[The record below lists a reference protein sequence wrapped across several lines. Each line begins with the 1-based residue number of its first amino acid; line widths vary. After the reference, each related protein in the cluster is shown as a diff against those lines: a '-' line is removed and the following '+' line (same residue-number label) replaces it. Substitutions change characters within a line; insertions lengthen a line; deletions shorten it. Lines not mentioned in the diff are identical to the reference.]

1 MGSRLSRQNS
11 LDQHTFSQ
19 KRRRL
24 DGTAACGR
32 GGGGGDFLF
41 ALMLKSDK
49 LPGML
54 RRTNHSP
61 YVRRVAWIKEIQK
74 LLRDRRIEQATDVL
88 RLLRKMKQIPYTTS
102 SQPTSLTPPTR
113 MTPVAARKDVTKTP
127 TSEFREAPPPS
138 FSRCFGV
145 KYYSIFGLEGTSLN
159 DILYK
164 NAAFLNLVDPISHE
178 LLLSLAREMQ
188 CPKKDTDT
196 IKSSDKIC
204 RQLIYHLTPHSRW
217 LRQSMSRR
225 KSQACLK
232 TTLQKKLSS
241 DSLDLSGIPLSARD
255 IRQVAFYLQTHGD
268 RVVSVDVSFTE
279 LHDDNLRVLLPLL
292 AAMPKLGTLALN
304 GNRLTLAILKDLTE
318 MLKDPK
324 MFSSL
329 AWIDLGNNLDIFT
342 MPQPLLVALRRRCSL
357 KSSLPT
363 IYEYTEGQPY
373 CYRLETSIEEPS
385 HCEEEEEEDDDDDDE
400 EELSKDSALRE
411 CER

>member
-1 MGSRLSRQNS
+1 MGSRLSRQSS
-11 LDQHTFSQ
+11 LDNETFTK
-19 KRRRL
+19 KRCKHL
-24 DGTAACGR
+24 DSTAAGDR
-32 GGGGGDFLF
+32 GTRGGGDFLF

-54 RRTNHSP
+54 RRANHSP
-61 YVRRVAWIKEIQK
+61 YMRRVAWIKEIQK

-88 RLLRKMKQIPYTTS
+88 KLLRKD
-102 SQPTSLTPPTR
+102 L
-113 MTPVAARKDVTKTP
+113 
-127 TSEFREAPPPS
+127 
-138 FSRCFGV
+138 
-145 KYYSIFGLEGTSLN
+145 GLEGTSLN

-164 NAAFLNLVDPISHE
+164 NAAFLNLVDPISHD

-204 RQLIYHLTPHSRW
+204 RQLIYHLTPHSKW

-241 DSLDLSGIPLSARD
+241 DTVDLSGIPLSSRD
-255 IRQVAFYLQTHGD
+255 VRQVAFYLQNNGD
-268 RVVSVDVSFTE
+268 AVVSVDISFTE
-279 LHDDNLRVLLPLL
+279 LHNDNLRLLLPLL
-292 AAMPKLGTLALN
+292 GVMPKLGTLALN
-304 GNRLTLAILKDLTE
+304 GNRLTLAIVKDLTE
-318 MLKDPK
+318 MLKEPK
-324 MFSSL
+324 QFSSL
-329 AWIDLGNNLDIFT
+329 AWIDLGNNVDIFT

-373 CYRLETSIEEPS
+373 CYHLETSIEDPS
-385 HCEEEEEEDDDDDDE
+385 LYEEEQEQVEEDGEVEGEEELEEEDE
-400 EELSKDSALRE
+400 VGNKPELEPWGIGGKRLSKDFTLHFCQR
-411 CER
+411 

>member
-1 MGSRLSRQNS
+1 MGSRLSRQSS
-11 LDQHTFSQ
+11 LDNENFSK
-19 KRRRL
+19 KRRKLL
-24 DGTAACGR
+24 DSTGESECR
-32 GGGGGDFLF
+32 GSRGGGDFLF

-88 RLLRKMKQIPYTTS
+88 KLLRKD
-102 SQPTSLTPPTR
+102 L
-113 MTPVAARKDVTKTP
+113 
-127 TSEFREAPPPS
+127 
-138 FSRCFGV
+138 
-145 KYYSIFGLEGTSLN
+145 GLEGASLN

-188 CPKKDTDT
+188 CPKKDADT

-204 RQLIYHLTPHSRW
+204 RQLIYHLTPHSKW

-241 DSLDLSGIPLSARD
+241 DSVDLSGVPLSTRD
-255 IRQVAFYLQTHGD
+255 VRQVAFYLQNNRDT
-268 RVVSVDVSFTE
+268 VMAVDVSFTE
-279 LHDDNLRVLLPLL
+279 LQDDSLKILLPLL
-292 AAMPKLGTLALN
+292 ASLPKLSTLALN

-329 AWIDLGNNLDIFT
+329 AWIDLGNNVDIFT

-373 CYRLETSIEEPS
+373 CYHLETSIEEPS
-385 HCEEEEEEDDDDDDE
+385 HYEEEEEEDDEDE
-400 EELSKDSALRE
+400 EDIGNKFELEPWSLGEKQLSKDFTLHY

>member
-1 MGSRLSRQNS
+1 MGSRLSRQSS
-11 LDQHTFSQ
+11 LDNENFSK
-19 KRRRL
+19 KRRKHL
-24 DGTAACGR
+24 DSTGESDRGTSR
-32 GGGGGDFLF
+32 GGGDFLF

-61 YVRRVAWIKEIQK
+61 YTRRVAWIKEIQK
-74 LLRDRRIEQATDVL
+74 LLRDRRMEQATDVL
-88 RLLRKMKQIPYTTS
+88 RLLRKD
-102 SQPTSLTPPTR
+102 L
-113 MTPVAARKDVTKTP
+113 
-127 TSEFREAPPPS
+127 
-138 FSRCFGV
+138 
-145 KYYSIFGLEGTSLN
+145 GLEGTSLN

-204 RQLIYHLTPHSRW
+204 RQLIYHLTPHSKW

-241 DSLDLSGIPLSARD
+241 ETVDLSSIPLSSRD
-255 IRQVAFYLQTHGD
+255 VRQVAFYLQNNRDTI
-268 RVVSVDVSFTE
+268 VAVDVSFTE
-279 LHDDNLRVLLPLL
+279 LHDDNLRLLLPLL
-292 AAMPKLGTLALN
+292 GSLPKLSTLALN
-304 GNRLTLAILKDLTE
+304 GNRLTLAIVKDLTE

-324 MFSSL
+324 KFSSL
-329 AWIDLGNNLDIFT
+329 AWIDLGNNVDIFT

-373 CYRLETSIEEPS
+373 CYHLETSIEEPS
-385 HCEEEEEEDDDDDDE
+385 HYEEEDEEEEEGEDDEDDMGNKLEPWDLGRKR
-400 EELSKDSALRE
+400 LSKDFTFHY

>member
-1 MGSRLSRQNS
+1 MGSRLSRQSS
-11 LDQHTFSQ
+11 LDNENFS
-19 KRRRL
+19 KRRRKL
-24 DGTAACGR
+24 LNSAGESER
-32 GGGGGDFLF
+32 GGRGGGDFLF

-61 YVRRVAWIKEIQK
+61 YTRRVAWIKEIQK
-74 LLRDRRIEQATDVL
+74 LLRDRRIDQATDVL
-88 RLLRKMKQIPYTTS
+88 KLLRKD
-102 SQPTSLTPPTR
+102 L
-113 MTPVAARKDVTKTP
+113 
-127 TSEFREAPPPS
+127 
-138 FSRCFGV
+138 
-145 KYYSIFGLEGTSLN
+145 GLEGTSLN

-188 CPKKDTDT
+188 CPKKDADT

-204 RQLIYHLTPHSRW
+204 RQLIYHLTPHSKW

-232 TTLQKKLSS
+232 TTLQKKMSS
-241 DSLDLSGIPLSARD
+241 DSVDLSGIPLSTRD
-255 IRQVAFYLQTHGD
+255 VRQVAFYLQNNRD
-268 RVVSVDVSFTE
+268 SVVAVDISFTE
-279 LHDDNLRVLLPLL
+279 LVDENLRFLLPFL
-292 AAMPKLGTLALN
+292 ASLPKLSTLALN

-324 MFSSL
+324 KFASL
-329 AWIDLGNNLDIFT
+329 AWIDLGNNMDIFT

-373 CYRLETSIEEPS
+373 SYHLETSIEEPS
-385 HCEEEEEEDDDDDDE
+385 HYEDEEEDEDGEEDEDDVGDKFE
-400 EELSKDSALRE
+400 LEPWGLGEKQLSKDFTLHY

>member
-11 LDQHTFSQ
+11 LNDENFSK

-24 DGTAACGR
+24 GHGATEGDNRSARA
-32 GGGGGDFLF
+32 GGGDLLF
-41 ALMLKSDK
+41 TVMLKTDK

-54 RRTNHSP
+54 RRSNHSP
-61 YVRRVAWIKEIQK
+61 YVRRVAWIRDIQK
-74 LLRDRRIEQATDVL
+74 LLRDRRMEQATDLL
-88 RLLRKMKQIPYTTS
+88 RLLRKD
-102 SQPTSLTPPTR
+102 L
-113 MTPVAARKDVTKTP
+113 
-127 TSEFREAPPPS
+127 
-138 FSRCFGV
+138 
-145 KYYSIFGLEGTSLN
+145 GLEGTSLN

-188 CPKKDTDT
+188 NPKKDSDT

-204 RQLIYHLTPHSRW
+204 RQLIYHLTPHSKW

-232 TTLQKKLSS
+232 TTLQKKLSN
-241 DSLDLSGIPLSARD
+241 DTVDLSGIPLSTRD
-255 IRQVAFYLQTHGD
+255 VRQVAFYLQNNRD
-268 RVVSVDVSFTE
+268 SVMAVDISFTQLQDE
-279 LHDDNLRVLLPLL
+279 NLKLLLPLL
-292 AAMPKLGTLALN
+292 ASLPKLNTLALN
-304 GNRLTLAILKDLTE
+304 GNRLTLTVLKDLTE

-324 MFSSL
+324 KFASL
-329 AWIDLGNNLDIFT
+329 AWIDLGNNVDIFT

-373 CYRLETSIEEPS
+373 CYHLETSIEEPS
-385 HCEEEEEEDDDDDDE
+385 HYEEEEEGEDPEDDIDGMGNKLE
-400 EELSKDSALRE
+400 LEPWGLGEKQLSKDFTLHY

>member
-1 MGSRLSRQNS
+1 MGSRLSRQSS
-11 LDQHTFSQ
+11 LDNENFSK
-19 KRRRL
+19 KRRKLL
-24 DGTAACGR
+24 DGTGESDR
-32 GGGGGDFLF
+32 GSRGGGDFLF

-61 YVRRVAWIKEIQK
+61 YMRRVAWIKEIQK

-88 RLLRKMKQIPYTTS
+88 KLLRKD
-102 SQPTSLTPPTR
+102 L
-113 MTPVAARKDVTKTP
+113 
-127 TSEFREAPPPS
+127 
-138 FSRCFGV
+138 
-145 KYYSIFGLEGTSLN
+145 GLEGTSLN

-188 CPKKDTDT
+188 CPKKDADT

-204 RQLIYHLTPHSRW
+204 RQLIYHLTPHSKW

-241 DSLDLSGIPLSARD
+241 DTVDLSGIPLSTRD
-255 IRQVAFYLQTHGD
+255 VRQVAFYLQNNRDT
-268 RVVSVDVSFTE
+268 VVAVDISFTE
-279 LHDDNLRVLLPLL
+279 LHDDNLKFLLPLL
-292 AAMPKLGTLALN
+292 ASLPKLSTLALN
-304 GNRLTLAILKDLTE
+304 GNRLTLGILKDLTE

-324 MFSSL
+324 KFSSL
-329 AWIDLGNNLDIFT
+329 AWIDLGNNVDIFT

-373 CYRLETSIEEPS
+373 CYHLETSIEEPS
-385 HCEEEEEEDDDDDDE
+385 HYEEEEEEEEEGEDDE
-400 EELSKDSALRE
+400 DDVGNKFELEPWGLGEKQLSKDFTLHY

>member
-1 MGSRLSRQNS
+1 MGSRLSRQSS
-11 LDQHTFSQ
+11 LDNENFSK
-19 KRRRL
+19 KRRKLL
-24 DGTAACGR
+24 DGSGESDKGSR
-32 GGGGGDFLF
+32 GGGDFLF

-61 YVRRVAWIKEIQK
+61 YIRRVAWIKDIQK

-88 RLLRKMKQIPYTTS
+88 KLLRKD
-102 SQPTSLTPPTR
+102 L
-113 MTPVAARKDVTKTP
+113 
-127 TSEFREAPPPS
+127 
-138 FSRCFGV
+138 
-145 KYYSIFGLEGTSLN
+145 GLEGTSLN

-188 CPKKDTDT
+188 CPKKDADT
-196 IKSSDKIC
+196 RKSSDKIC
-204 RQLIYHLTPHSRW
+204 RQLIYHLTPHSKW

-241 DSLDLSGIPLSARD
+241 DSVDLSGIALSTRD
-255 IRQVAFYLQTHGD
+255 VRQVAFYLQNSGD
-268 RVVSVDVSFTE
+268 SVVAVDISFTE
-279 LHDDNLRVLLPLL
+279 LQDENLKILLPLL
-292 AAMPKLGTLALN
+292 ASLPKLSTLALN
-304 GNRLTLAILKDLTE
+304 GNRLTLSILKDLTE
-318 MLKDPK
+318 MLKEPK

-329 AWIDLGNNLDIFT
+329 AWIDLGNNVDIFT

-373 CYRLETSIEEPS
+373 FYHLETSIEEPS
-385 HCEEEEEEDDDDDDE
+385 LYEEEEEEEEAEDDE
-400 EELSKDSALRE
+400 DVMGNKFELEPWSSEEKQLSKDFTLHY

>member
-1 MGSRLSRQNS
+1 MGSRLSRQSS
-11 LDQHTFSQ
+11 LDNENFSK
-19 KRRRL
+19 KRRKLL
-24 DGTAACGR
+24 DGTGESDR
-32 GGGGGDFLF
+32 GSRGGGDFLF

-61 YVRRVAWIKEIQK
+61 YMRRVAWIKEIQK

-88 RLLRKMKQIPYTTS
+88 KLLRKD
-102 SQPTSLTPPTR
+102 L
-113 MTPVAARKDVTKTP
+113 
-127 TSEFREAPPPS
+127 
-138 FSRCFGV
+138 
-145 KYYSIFGLEGTSLN
+145 GLEGTSLN

-188 CPKKDTDT
+188 CPKKDADT

-204 RQLIYHLTPHSRW
+204 RQLIYHLTPHSKW

-241 DSLDLSGIPLSARD
+241 DSVDLSGIALSTRD
-255 IRQVAFYLQTHGD
+255 VRQVAFYLQNNRDT
-268 RVVSVDVSFTE
+268 VVAVDISFTE
-279 LHDDNLRVLLPLL
+279 LQDDNLMILLPLL
-292 AAMPKLGTLALN
+292 ASLPKLSTLALN

-324 MFSSL
+324 MFPNL
-329 AWIDLGNNLDIFT
+329 AWIDLGNNVDIFT

-373 CYRLETSIEEPS
+373 CYHLETSIEEPS
-385 HCEEEEEEDDDDDDE
+385 HYEEEEEEEEEVDDDE
-400 EELSKDSALRE
+400 DDMGNKFVLEPWASGEKQLSKDFTLHY

>member
-88 RLLRKMKQIPYTTS
+88 RLLRKD
-102 SQPTSLTPPTR
+102 L
-113 MTPVAARKDVTKTP
+113 
-127 TSEFREAPPPS
+127 
-138 FSRCFGV
+138 
-145 KYYSIFGLEGTSLN
+145 GLEGTSLN

-279 LHDDNLRVLLPLL
+279 LHDDNLRLLLPLL

-385 HCEEEEEEDDDDDDE
+385 HCEEEEEEEDDDE

-411 CER
+411 CERFWIRDWDGGAASSWGLVLDRWFWERDWGGL

>member
-1 MGSRLSRQNS
+1 MGSRLTRQSS
-11 LDQHTFSQ
+11 LDNENFSK
-19 KRRRL
+19 KRRKIL
-24 DGTAACGR
+24 DGTGEIDR
-32 GGGGGDFLF
+32 GNNKGGGDFLF

-61 YVRRVAWIKEIQK
+61 YMRRVAWIKEIQK
-74 LLRDRRIEQATDVL
+74 LLRERRIEQATDVL
-88 RLLRKMKQIPYTTS
+88 KLLRKD
-102 SQPTSLTPPTR
+102 L
-113 MTPVAARKDVTKTP
+113 
-127 TSEFREAPPPS
+127 
-138 FSRCFGV
+138 
-145 KYYSIFGLEGTSLN
+145 GLEGTSLN

-188 CPKKDTDT
+188 CPKKDADT

-204 RQLIYHLTPHSRW
+204 RQLIYHLTPHSKW

-241 DSLDLSGIPLSARD
+241 DTVDLSGIPLSTRD
-255 IRQVAFYLQTHGD
+255 VRQVAFYLQNNRD
-268 RVVSVDVSFTE
+268 SVVAVDISFTE
-279 LHDDNLRVLLPLL
+279 LHDDNLRFLLPLL
-292 AAMPKLGTLALN
+292 ALMPKLSTLALN
-304 GNRLTLAILKDLTE
+304 GNRLTIAILKDLTE

-324 MFSSL
+324 KFSSL
-329 AWIDLGNNLDIFT
+329 AWIDLGNNVDIFT

-373 CYRLETSIEEPS
+373 CYHLETSIEEPS
-385 HCEEEEEEDDDDDDE
+385 HYEEEEEEEAEQDE
-400 EELSKDSALRE
+400 DMENKDELESWGLGEKRLSKKFTLHY